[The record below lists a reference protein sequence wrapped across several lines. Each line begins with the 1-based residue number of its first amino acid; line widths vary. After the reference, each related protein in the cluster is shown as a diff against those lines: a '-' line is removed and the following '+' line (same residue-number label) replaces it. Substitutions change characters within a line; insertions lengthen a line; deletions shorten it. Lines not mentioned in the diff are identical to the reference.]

1 MILETLIAAAVFIT
15 GGSCAA
21 IDNAS
26 NKMVWDSPDA
36 PLVST
41 TYSNEGTMLIPKAN
55 YPKNVD
61 ALLSLIH
68 AEEALQIGKAGR
80 KVRMQCFKSIDGV
93 PHEIGFKSSRHNHN

>member
-1 MILETLIAAAVFIT
+1 MILETIIAATVFVT

-21 IDNAS
+21 IDNSS

-41 TYSNEGTMLIPKAN
+41 TYSDEGTVLIPKAN

-80 KVRMQCFKSIDGV
+80 KVRVKCFKSIDGI
-93 PHEIGFKSSRHNHN
+93 PYELGYSRRHTHN